1 MIIFIKWLTMNVFWT
16 CRSSMNVN
24 LREIYNS
31 FFPFFFIFIFS
42 FFHSLFRLFS
52 HFLSRKR
59 IAYFHEFLFLFRHL
73 HPVVVR
79 FACRKISFT
88 KKKPH
93 TPHKKKWKKEKKII
107 NKEKNDES
115 YRFFGF
121 VVPCSEI
128 KMYVFY
134 ILNRDIL
141 ARCITI

>member
-1 MIIFIKWLTMNVFWT
+1 MSFERVDRRWTWTFVKFIIPFFLFF
-16 CRSSMNVN
+16 
-24 LREIYNS
+24 LFS
-31 FFPFFFIFIFS
+31 FFPFSILFFDSFPIFFLANVLHIFTNFCFCFAIS
-42 FFHSLFRLFS
+42 IQLLYV
-52 HFLSRKR
+52 SR
-59 IAYFHEFLFLFRHL
+59 
-73 HPVVVR
+73 VVKYLL
-79 FACRKISFT
+79 RK
-88 KKKPH
+88 KNH